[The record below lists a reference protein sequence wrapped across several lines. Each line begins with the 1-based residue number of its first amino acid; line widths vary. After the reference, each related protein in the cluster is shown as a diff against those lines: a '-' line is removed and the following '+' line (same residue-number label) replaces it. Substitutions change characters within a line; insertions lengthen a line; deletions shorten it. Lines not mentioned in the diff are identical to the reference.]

1 MKLGA
6 IQCMLLLVTT
16 LWLVLS
22 VSAEIIPKKSW
33 SVIGYEAFNK
43 RRVLEKEETTNGT
56 SKAAVNRQVSKL
68 TKTKKSGSNGV
79 AKTFISVGL
88 AAFIATLGGKVLA
101 EGERPERALIEALSK
116 PIVAV
121 RSTSLAAL
129 KDPRSNAATI
139 TTEGASIPNEVFNL
153 VKGIVGVGV
162 LSLPAGVAAFGSAP
176 SAFIPAGILIAVIGC
191 LSGYGFALIGKVC
204 AYTGAKSYREAWS
217 RTVGERSSW
226 IPAWSVTFKTFLACL
241 AFSMVLADTFSSLL
255 ESTRNTTLLA
265 VTSLVLLPLCLLK
278 NLKSLAPFS
287 LLGVMGMAYT
297 AVAMT
302 VRFLDGSYL
311 MSGDSQGKLVEQIA
325 SNLRPKFGNL
335 GANSVLSPNAL
346 ILVCMLSTAYMAHF
360 NAPKF
365 YLELKNNTLPR
376 FNSVVSWG
384 FGISIFLMGFISMIG
399 FLTFGKACDG
409 LVLNNYAGSDMW
421 MGFSRI
427 AVAVSLVFSYPL
439 AFTGCRD
446 GFLDLAK
453 VPVDKRS
460 SRTLNI
466 VTVTLLGVITC
477 CACKLT
483 DVSFVLAFGGA
494 TLGNA
499 LTYVYPALM
508 YRAVVAQQGRTNEK
522 FGVNVSLASAA
533 LGIVMGTV
541 GATMAVR
548 SLS

>member
-1 MKLGA
+1 MK
-6 IQCMLLLVTT
+6 QVSSQWMLVAASLSLV
-16 LWLVLS
+16 S
-22 VSAEIIPKKSW
+22 SASADIIPKKSW
-33 SVIGYEAFNK
+33 AVIGYEAFHKK
-43 RRVLEKEETTNGT
+43 RGKAVATPNQSSSNVASTQSTTSDGSGGIGKALFGVGVAT
-56 SKAAVNRQVSKL
+56 AFAAV
-68 TKTKKSGSNGV
+68 
-79 AKTFISVGL
+79 
-88 AAFIATLGGKVLA
+88 GGKALA
-101 EGERPERALIEALSK
+101 GEQSTQKALVEAIRK
-116 PIVAV
+116 PIVQVQIAPTQ
-121 RSTSLAAL
+121 SPSS
-129 KDPRSNAATI
+129 PAAT

-176 SAFIPAGILIAVIGC
+176 SAFIPAGILIAVIGV

-217 RTVGERSSW
+217 KSVGEGTSW

-255 ESTRNTTLLA
+255 ETTRNPTLLV
-265 VTSLVLLPLCLLK
+265 VTALVLLPLCLLK

-302 VRFLDGSYL
+302 LRFLDGSYA
-311 MSGDSQGKLVEQIA
+311 MGDDTEGRFISQVA
-325 SNLRPKFGNL
+325 SSLRPKFGNM
-335 GANSVLSPNAL
+335 GAESVLSPNAL

-376 FNSVVSWG
+376 FNAVVSYG
-384 FGISIFLMGFISMIG
+384 FGISIFLMGFITMVG

-409 LVLNNYAGSDMW
+409 LVLNNYAGGDIW

-453 VPVDKRS
+453 IPVDKRS
-460 SRTLNI
+460 SGTLNF
-466 VTVTLLGVITC
+466 VTVALLGVITF
-477 CACKLT
+477 CACALT

-508 YRAVVAQQGRTNEK
+508 YRAVVAQQGRKGES
-522 FGVNVSLASAA
+522 FGVTVSMASAV
-533 LGIVMGTV
+533 LGVAMGAV
-541 GATMAVR
+541 GATMAIR
-548 SLS
+548 SLG